1 MDVIPRDLVR
11 LRDAEGTEYP
21 ATKGA
26 IEIAYVLQKGGET
39 ILDTPVA
46 PGASRE
52 GVIVYDV
59 PSRATGLIVTV
70 EGAEETI
77 VLGY

>member
-1 MDVIPRDLVR
+1 
-11 LRDAEGTEYP
+11 
-21 ATKGA
+21 
-26 IEIAYVLQKGGET
+26 
-39 ILDTPVA
+39 
-46 PGASRE
+46 
-52 GVIVYDV
+52 VIVYDV